1 MTGVFVCAD
10 STKNRTL
17 GAARDVDFPIT
28 RGPSKRRGDVLSE
41 APTNKRFAHMKVDQF
56 LSHHGLARN
65 PFTEEDASTDQVFK
79 GLYQGG
85 THHPAWD
92 KVFGDPRDPSTA
104 IVFGEKGAGKTA
116 MRLQLAKEFDSFNRQ
131 NPKERVF
138 VVHYDDFNP
147 FLDRFRD
154 RLSLRSQRADRAL
167 GQWKLWDH
175 MDAILSLAVT
185 NVIDQIVS
193 PKVVRPES
201 AYSSVTSE
209 TAKELGRHQA
219 RDLLL
224 LAAAYDFSKDET
236 FIGRWHKLRRT
247 LGYHNWQVHLDWYGG
262 IAWTVLWLIFLGLMF
277 YYGYWANL
285 QPLWLFLLLTG
296 AGWLPWLWRAGRR
309 YWTAIKTVRHLR
321 VGNRKIGELWPALMA
336 FPKMELIGQPLPN
349 HDRTDDRYELLHKF
363 MGLLESL
370 KFTGMVV
377 LVDRVDEPHVING
390 SPELM
395 KLLVWPM
402 LDNKFLKQPRIGFKM
417 MLPIEL
423 RRFIEKEQ
431 ADFYQRARLDKQ
443 NVINDFQWTG
453 EALYDLAATR
463 IKGCAAPEAQP
474 TVDSLFAP
482 EINRGR
488 LLGAFKQL
496 RVPRHL
502 FKFFYRLFVQ
512 HCNAHTDEAPSYKI
526 SSDTFETT
534 LALYLRDQDAFDR
547 GVGAG

>member
-1 MTGVFVCAD
+1 
-10 STKNRTL
+10 
-17 GAARDVDFPIT
+17 
-28 RGPSKRRGDVLSE
+28 
-41 APTNKRFAHMKVDQF
+41 MKVEQF
-56 LSHHGLARN
+56 LAHHGLARN
-65 PFTEEDASTDQVFK
+65 PFTEEDAATDQVFK

-92 KVFGDPRDPSTA
+92 KVFGDPSDPSTA

-116 MRLQLAKEFDSFNRQ
+116 MRLQLAKEYDSFNRQ
-131 NPKERVF
+131 HPKERVF

-154 RLSLRSQRADRAL
+154 RMSHRSQRADRAL

-175 MDAILSLAVT
+175 MDAILSIGVT
-185 NVIDQIVS
+185 SVIDQIVS
-193 PKVVRPES
+193 PKPIKQDG
-201 AYSSVTSE
+201 AFSSVTADS
-209 TAKELGRHQA
+209 AKELNRHQA

-224 LAAAYDFSKDET
+224 LASAYDVSKDET
-236 FIGRWHKLRRT
+236 FLGRWHRLRKT
-247 LGYHNWQVHLDWYGG
+247 LGYQNWQAYLSWAGGLAGTVAWVVVLGSMLYYGHG
-262 IAWTVLWLIFLGLMF
+262 QSILTYWWLFAILLVAPWAPWLI
-277 YYGYWANL
+277 
-285 QPLWLFLLLTG
+285 
-296 AGWLPWLWRAGRR
+296 RAARR
-309 YWTAIKTVRHLR
+309 YWTALQTIKHLR
-321 VGNRKIGELWPALMA
+321 VGNRKAGELWPALMS
-336 FPKMELIGQPLPN
+336 FPKNELIGQPLPN

-363 MGLLESL
+363 MAILETL
-370 KFTGMVV
+370 QFTGMVV
-377 LVDRVDEPHVING
+377 LVDRVDEPHLING

-402 LDNKFLKQPRIGFKM
+402 LDNKFLKQPRIGLKL

-463 IKGCAAPEAQP
+463 IKGCALPDKQP
-474 TVDSLFAP
+474 TVDEFFAP
-482 EINRGR
+482 EVSRPR

-512 HCNAHTDEAPSYKI
+512 HCNAHTDEAPSWKI
-526 SSDTFETT
+526 SSETFEAT

>member
-1 MTGVFVCAD
+1 
-10 STKNRTL
+10 
-17 GAARDVDFPIT
+17 
-28 RGPSKRRGDVLSE
+28 
-41 APTNKRFAHMKVDQF
+41 MKVEQF
-56 LSHHGLARN
+56 LAHHGLARN
-65 PFTEEDASTDQVFK
+65 PFAEEDAATDQVFK

-92 KVFGDPRDPSTA
+92 KVFGDPNDPSTA

-116 MRLQLAKEFDSFNRQ
+116 MRLQLAKEYDAFNRQ
-131 NPKERVF
+131 HPKERVF

-147 FLDRFRD
+147 FLDRFRE
-154 RLSLRSQRADRAL
+154 RMSVRSQRADRAL

-175 MDAILSLAVT
+175 MDAILSLGVT
-185 NVIDQIVS
+185 SVIDQIVS
-193 PKVVRPES
+193 PKPVKQDG
-201 AYSSVTSE
+201 AYSSVTADS
-209 TAKELGRHQA
+209 AKALNRHQA

-224 LAAAYDFSKDET
+224 LAAAYDVSRDET
-236 FIGRWHKLRRT
+236 FMGRWHRLRTT
-247 LGYHNWQVHLDWYGG
+247 LGYQNWQVYLAFAGG
-262 IAWTVLWLIFLGLMF
+262 VAGTVAWMVLLSCMI
-277 YYGYWANL
+277 YYGYGQSLLSYW
-285 QPLWLFLLLTG
+285 WLFSLLLI
-296 AGWLPWLWRAGRR
+296 APWAVWLVRAARR
-309 YWTAIKTVRHLR
+309 YWTAIQTVRRLR
-321 VGNRKIGELWPALMA
+321 VGNRRVGELWPALMS

-363 MGLLESL
+363 MAILETL
-370 KFTGMVV
+370 QFTGMVV
-377 LVDRVDEPHVING
+377 LVDRVDEPHLING

-402 LDNKFLKQPRIGFKM
+402 LDNKFLKQPRIGLKL

-453 EALYDLAATR
+453 EALYDLAAAR
-463 IKGCAAPEAQP
+463 IKGCAAADQNP
-474 TVDSLFAP
+474 TVDGFFAP
-482 EINRGR
+482 EINRSR

-512 HCNAHTDEAPSYKI
+512 HCNAHTDEAPNWKI
-526 SSDTFETT
+526 SSETFEAT